1 MAEKRMFSKTIIDSD
16 LFLDMPVSTQCL
28 YFHLCMRADDDGF
41 VNSPKKILRMVGS
54 SDDDLRLLIAKS
66 FIIPFD
72 SGVVVIKHWRLH
84 NYIRTDRYKETVY
97 QEEKKQLELDDNKTY
112 TLGIPA
118 VNQPST
124 SRQPSIDKSRVDK
137 VRLDKNRDNNTPALS
152 EPKKPEKHKYGEYK
166 HVMLTDDELAKL
178 QTEHGYEETEAA
190 IKYLDEYTEMKGYK
204 CKSHYLAIKKWV
216 YDAVKEKKQRRQTNG
231 MPETDNPFARI
242 LQEMND
248 E

>member
-84 NYIRTDRYKETVY
+84 NYIRKDTYKPTIY
-97 QEEKKQLELDDNKTY
+97 QEEKDQLQLDENKSY
-112 TLGIPA
+112 TVG
-118 VNQPST
+118 QPSVDVSST
-124 SRQPSIDKSRVDK
+124 QYRLDKSRLDQI
-137 VRLDKNRDNNTPALS
+137 RLEESSNTPAP
-152 EPKKPEKHKYGEYK
+152 EKKKPEKHKYGEYK
-166 HVMLTDDELAKL
+166 HVLLTDDELAKL

-216 YDAVKEKKQRRQTNG
+216 FDAVAEKKQRQPVNG
-231 MPETDNPFARI
+231 KPETDNPFARI
-242 LQEMND
+242 LQEMDD

>member
-84 NYIRTDRYKETVY
+84 NYIRKDTYTPTIY
-97 QEEKKQLELDDNKTY
+97 QEEKDQLQLDENKSY
-112 TLGIPA
+112 TVG
-118 VNQPST
+118 QPSVDVSST
-124 SRQPSIDKSRVDK
+124 QYRLDKSRLDQI
-137 VRLDKNRDNNTPALS
+137 RLEESSNTPAP
-152 EPKKPEKHKYGEYK
+152 EKKKPEKHKYGEYK
-166 HVMLTDDELAKL
+166 HVLLTDDELAKL

-216 YDAVKEKKQRRQTNG
+216 FDAVAEKRKRRPANNG

-242 LQEMND
+242 LQEMDD